1 MAATRG
7 FGRISLAR
15 NVANSSSRP
24 LREKCRC
31 LNCSYSF
38 SKAAKLRHRR
48 PPLEVD
54 CHSPCP
60 ASPQNMHLCSK
71 WQLL

>member
-15 NVANSSSRP
+15 NAAKSSSRP

-31 LNCSYSF
+31 TNFSYSF
-38 SKAAKLRHRR
+38 SKASNARHTR

-60 ASPQNMHLCSK
+60 PSPQNMHL
-71 WQLL
+71 